1 MEKHLIK
8 QKDKEE
14 FKRGDLT
21 VAQYKVAAKIAD
33 SLHNKI
39 LEKIEDVNLKFEK
52 TKITGKKIIT
62 DEQNRNHSIIPED
75 YVGIR
80 TAKTET
86 VGDEKLISKISRSH
100 NNESNKNIKQN
111 RPTNEEIKNKTRFR
125 FRR

>member
-1 MEKHLIK
+1 MKGKKSNPLIDKFFLEQERTHISKLMEKHLIK

-52 TKITGKKIIT
+52 IKLQEKNY
-62 DEQNRNHSIIPED
+62 NR
-75 YVGIR
+75 
-80 TAKTET
+80 
-86 VGDEKLISKISRSH
+86 
-100 NNESNKNIKQN
+100 
-111 RPTNEEIKNKTRFR
+111 
-125 FRR
+125 

>member
-1 MEKHLIK
+1 MSVQNSQTKALEQNINIVAAKKNFINEEKLKGKKSNPLIDKFFLEQERTHISKLMEKHLIK

-52 TKITGKKIIT
+52 TKITGKK
-62 DEQNRNHSIIPED
+62 
-75 YVGIR
+75 
-80 TAKTET
+80 
-86 VGDEKLISKISRSH
+86 L
-100 NNESNKNIKQN
+100 
-111 RPTNEEIKNKTRFR
+111 
-125 FRR
+125 

>member
-1 MEKHLIK
+1 MKGKKSNPLIDKFFLEQERNHISELMEKHLIK

-52 TKITGKKIIT
+52 MAELPELVQRRLSSCTGKHELFS
-62 DEQNRNHSIIPED
+62 DSII
-75 YVGIR
+75 V
-80 TAKTET
+80 
-86 VGDEKLISKISRSH
+86 SQFS
-100 NNESNKNIKQN
+100 
-111 RPTNEEIKNKTRFR
+111 F
-125 FRR
+125 

>member
-39 LEKIEDVNLKFEK
+39 LEKIEDVNLKFE
-52 TKITGKKIIT
+52 
-62 DEQNRNHSIIPED
+62 N
-75 YVGIR
+75 
-80 TAKTET
+80 
-86 VGDEKLISKISRSH
+86 
-100 NNESNKNIKQN
+100 
-111 RPTNEEIKNKTRFR
+111 
-125 FRR
+125 